1 MIKKS
6 QISESKRHL
15 RVSESLKR
23 LLSEG
28 LNQKKILESVIGS
41 RYVTISE
48 LRISTDLRLAKIYV
62 TIQEA
67 DDQELVI
74 KLLNDNNSYISHYLA
89 KVTNLKSTPKL
100 KFFYDDLSDKINHID
115 NLFDSLN
122 LEN

>member
-1 MIKKS
+1 MITKS

-41 RYVTISE
+41 LYITISE
-48 LRISTDLRLAKIYV
+48 LRISTDFRMAKIYV
-62 TIQEA
+62 TFQISENH
-67 DDQELVI
+67 DHII

-100 KFFYDDLSDKINHID
+100 KFFYDDLSEKINHID

-122 LEN
+122 SKN